1 MLDAGCS
8 MLGWRYWLSQGTPR
22 RQREPA
28 SMLCPGATHGTAPG
42 EDLRNAIPQ
51 KSSKGANGRKEGN
64 GVEEMEG
71 PGKDVFV
78 LWRFPGDREVR
89 WPGIAQD
96 GPLILFL
103 LHNTMS

>member
-1 MLDAGCS
+1 MGSRCL

-28 SMLCPGATHGTAPG
+28 SAG

-51 KSSKGANGRKEGN
+51 RSSKGANGRKEGN